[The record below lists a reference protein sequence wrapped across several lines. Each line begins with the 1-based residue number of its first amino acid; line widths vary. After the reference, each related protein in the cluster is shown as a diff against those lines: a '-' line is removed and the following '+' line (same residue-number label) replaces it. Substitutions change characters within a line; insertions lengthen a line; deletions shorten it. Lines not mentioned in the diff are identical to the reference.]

1 MAIKPN
7 REGINPKYINKDG
20 GVITPPDTATQSKVA
35 TLEGKTSTL
44 ETKVGNLYFR
54 VSEDKPQ
61 YKNGESGEW
70 SDFSSGGGADLL
82 WTNPSPTVSKFN
94 TDVTI
99 PNLTNYSSIIIEFGK
114 TTSDTGVYSKIYDTV
129 YNGTHNYITATSSD
143 PTDSN
148 TRAMLQY
155 RFTGNTINFINV
167 FGGSAINSSPIIR
180 IYGLKFTI

>member
-20 GVITPPDTATQSKVA
+20 GVITPPDTATQTKVA

-54 VSEDKPQ
+54 VSKDKPQ

-70 SDFSSGGGADLL
+70 SDFSSGDGADLL
-82 WTNPSPTVSKFN
+82 WTNPSPSTSKYN
-94 TDVTI
+94 VGVTI
-99 PNLTNYSSIIIEFGK
+99 PNLTNYPSIIIEFGK
-114 TTSDTGVYSKIYDTV
+114 TTSDTGVYTKVYDTV
-129 YNGTHNYITATSSD
+129 RNGTHLYVTATSSD
-143 PTDSN
+143 PVDSN
-148 TRAMLQY
+148 NRALLQY
-155 RFTGNTINFINV
+155 TFNGNVITFANV
-167 FGGSAINSSPIIR
+167 FGGSALNSSPIIR